1 MATTHTFEAKSV
13 EISVSNEPGMSGL
26 RECRLL
32 GRFVLNGNVNKEG
45 AVFIKPTAADRAIFF
60 PDPPELKIEFI
71 LGARFEALSQLLCA
85 AGNVRISF
93 VSNTDLSLAGGG
105 HVLEYFDILP
115 GRTYE

>member
-13 EISVSNEPGMSGL
+13 EISVSNEPGISVF

-60 PDPPELKIEFI
+60 ANPPELKIEFKDTV
-71 LGARFEALSQLLCA
+71 FEALSQLLCA
-85 AGNVRISF
+85 AGKVRISF
-93 VSNTDLSLAGGG
+93 VSDADLLLANPGGY
-105 HVLEYFDILP
+105 LIENFDILP
-115 GRTYE
+115 RRTYE